1 MSAPVSASQHNP
13 VERIFQVAFSLLGS
27 IALNVAA
34 ELRIADLLA
43 DGPRPV
49 SDLARETATNEDA
62 LYRVLR
68 LLASLGIFSESAP
81 RTFANSPA
89 SDTLRDAAPNST
101 GPMARF
107 LADPFHFRVAGDL
120 MHSVRT
126 GQPAVEHV
134 TGLPVFEYFATDKHE
149 AEVFNSAMVSISA
162 QVIPEVLATYDF
174 AGIQVLV
181 DVAGGHGSVICP
193 ILQEYPQIRG
203 ILTDLP
209 HVLEGAAECICNHGV
224 EARIQRIPCDFFKS
238 VPESGNAYLMKNI
251 IHDWNDEKCLTI
263 LGNIRKAMG
272 ATKGKVIL
280 IEAVLSPGNEPHMG
294 KFLDLEML
302 IFPGGH
308 ERTEQEFRSL
318 FDRAGFRLTRIV
330 PNNSPLWVIE
340 AERV

>member
-1 MSAPVSASQHNP
+1 MSAPLSAPQHNP
-13 VERIFQVAFSLLGS
+13 AERIFQVAFGALGS

-34 ELRIADLLA
+34 DLRIADLLA
-43 DGPRPV
+43 GGPRSV

-68 LLASLGIFSESAP
+68 LLASLGIFTESAP

-89 SDTLRDAAPNST
+89 SDTLRDEAPNST

-107 LADPFHFRVAGDL
+107 LADPFHFRVAADL

-134 TGLPVFEYFATDKHE
+134 TGLPVFDYFASDKHE
-149 AEVFNSAMVSISA
+149 AEVFNRAMVSISA
-162 QVIPEVLATYDF
+162 QVIPAVLATYDF
-174 AGIQVLV
+174 DGMQLLV

-193 ILQEYPQIRG
+193 ILQKYPQMRG
-203 ILTDLP
+203 ILTDLQ
-209 HVLEGAAECICNHGV
+209 HVLDGATECICDHGV
-224 EARIQRIPCDFFKS
+224 EARLQRIPCDFFKS
-238 VPESGNAYLMKNI
+238 VPEGGDAYLMKNI

-272 ATKGKVIL
+272 AIKGKVIL
-280 IEAVLSPGNEPHMG
+280 IEAVLSRGNEPHMG

-330 PNNSPLWVIE
+330 PNNSPLWVVE
-340 AERV
+340 AERA